1 MMKPYN
7 NIKINTIRLLIM
19 KKFQIVLLLSI
30 GFFLCNTSYSQTL
43 KPGQEKKLV
52 KKGRKSFRK
61 AKYWQSK
68 SYYDKV
74 TNAESTNSQYWFE
87 AGMVYYESQVEI
99 EKSLPKFEKALELSV
114 NDTTP
119 ELLMYLGH
127 AYHFTGDFEKA
138 IVFYNLFKAKIKVN
152 KKGDALT
159 AIVDH
164 QIEICNNGIDLRKQK
179 PERYSIV
186 KNMGNNVNSNS
197 ADYAPVVTNDENLIL
212 FCSRRP
218 PGKKRHIDG
227 QYFEDIF
234 YTSKTNDTWKQAVV
248 IDKNSGYVN
257 DEINNGKSHEAPI
270 SLSPDGNTLF
280 IYKENSVWKSEKDAK
295 GQWSIPKRM
304 NQNINIGTFN
314 PSVFITPNGT
324 EMFIV
329 SVGAEGGLGG
339 RDIYHTSLQ
348 EDGTWAEPK
357 NLGPTINTSADE
369 DAPFMSQDGQ
379 TLYFSSNGHN
389 TMGGYDIFK
398 SVRDEDGNWSAP
410 INIGAPI
417 NSAGNDIYYVENESG
432 TVAYY
437 ASQRPGSYGFLDL
450 YSATFECVNIPT
462 TNIKGYAIYAN
473 NHQPVNGI
481 IKITNKTTGEEM
493 GTYNIDPNKGTYNMV
508 LPPDET
514 YLLELVVAQSKYNQ
528 VRPHQE
534 EFYIPKQCEAY
545 NLFQQISINYLQDST
560 GGDYAQKAHFRN
572 AMFDIE
578 SEVKNNTGTNTTI
591 NTTYADSTT
600 FIKGELAYNSTQKAK
615 NITITLLN
623 ENNEILRITETDDNG
638 EFAFEQIDITK
649 NYIVMINEDDAK
661 RNYFGDN
668 TSNTNA
674 EIKVNGAV
682 YTAKDKYKFASKNTT
697 VYLANTNKVISNK
710 VVTNSG
716 GKFELSNTPEDGDAI
731 ALLNDN
737 TVIKYNM
744 NVPTEEVLFSAYIV
758 NLDPNNTELS
768 YTEHIDIIELK
779 DIDPDDTS
787 GVNGSNE
794 FANIY
799 FDFDK
804 YFLREKSKNILDNLY
819 DYLAAHPSATVRLDG
834 HTDWFGTEPYNV
846 TLSENRTLKA
856 YKYLIDKG
864 IAPDRLINE
873 WFGETKPAVANA
885 NPDGSDNEDNRQLNR
900 RVEIKVQIPE
910 MAALYIQL

>member
-1 MMKPYN
+1 MQMRPS
-7 NIKINTIRLLIM
+7 NIFSSFIM
-19 KKFQIVLLLSI
+19 KHIQIVLLLAI
-30 GFFLCNTSYSQTL
+30 GIFISNISYAQTL
-43 KPGQEKKLV
+43 KPRAEKKLV
-52 KKGRKSFRK
+52 KKGRKSYRK

-74 TNAESTNSQYWFE
+74 TNAESTNAQYWFE
-87 AGMVYYESQVEI
+87 AGMLYYDSQVEM
-99 EKSLPKFEKALELSV
+99 EKSLPKFERSLELSV

-127 AYHFTGDFEKA
+127 AYHFNGDFEKA
-138 IVFYNLFKAKIKVN
+138 IVFYNLFKAEIKQN
-152 KKGDALT
+152 KKGEELS
-159 AIVDH
+159 AIIDH
-164 QIEICNNGIDLRKQK
+164 QIEICNNGIDLRSQK
-179 PERYSIV
+179 PERHSYV
-186 KNMGNNVNSNS
+186 KNLGVNVNSNS

-218 PGKKRHIDG
+218 PGKKRSMDG

-234 YTSKTNDTWKQAVV
+234 YTSKTDDTWKQAVV
-248 IDKNSGYVN
+248 IDKNSGYIN

-280 IYKENSVWKSEKDAK
+280 IYKENSVWKSEKDGK

-314 PSVFITPNGT
+314 PSVFITPDGK

-339 RDIYHTSLQ
+339 RDIYHTTLLD
-348 EDGTWAEPK
+348 DGTWAEPK
-357 NLGPTINTSADE
+357 NLGPTVNSSADE
-369 DAPFMSQDGQ
+369 DAPFMSQDGK
-379 TLYFSSNGHN
+379 TLYFASNGHN
-389 TMGGYDIFK
+389 TIGGYDIFK
-398 SVRDEDGNWSAP
+398 SERDENGNWSAP
-410 INIGAPI
+410 MNVGSPI
-417 NSAGNDIYYVENESG
+417 NSAGDDIYYVENELG

-437 ASQRPGSYGFLDL
+437 ASQRPGSFGYLDL
-450 YSATFECVNIPT
+450 YSATFDCINIPT

-514 YLLELVVAQSKYNQ
+514 YSLELVVAQSQYNQ

-545 NLFQQISINYLQDST
+545 NLFQQISINYLQDSI
-560 GGDYAQKAHFRN
+560 GDTYAQKAHFRN

-578 SEVKNNTGTNTTI
+578 SEIQNNIGTGSEV
-591 NTTYADSTT
+591 NTTYADSST
-600 FIKGELAYNSTQKAK
+600 FIKGELAYNGTEKAQFV
-615 NITITLLN
+615 TVTLLN
-623 ENNEILRITETDDNG
+623 ENNEIIRITETDDNG
-638 EFAFEQIDITK
+638 EYAFEQIDITK
-649 NYIVMINEDDAK
+649 NYIVMINEDDVK
-661 RNYFGDN
+661 RNYVDN
-668 TSNTNA
+668 NSSNS
-674 EIKVNGAV
+674 EIKASGVV

-697 VYLANTNKVISNK
+697 IYLANTNKVISNK
-710 VVTNSG
+710 IMTNSG
-716 GKFELSNTPEDGDAI
+716 GKFEISNNPENKDSIAI
-731 ALLNDN
+731 LNDN
-737 TVIKYNM
+737 TVISYNM

-758 NLDPNNTELS
+758 NIDPNNTELA

-779 DIDPDDTS
+779 DIDPNDTS

-804 YFLREKSKNILDNLY
+804 YFLRTKSKNILDNLY
-819 DYLAAHPSATVRLDG
+819 DYLESHPSATVRLDG

-885 NPDGSDNEDNRQLNR
+885 NPDGSDNAENRQLNR